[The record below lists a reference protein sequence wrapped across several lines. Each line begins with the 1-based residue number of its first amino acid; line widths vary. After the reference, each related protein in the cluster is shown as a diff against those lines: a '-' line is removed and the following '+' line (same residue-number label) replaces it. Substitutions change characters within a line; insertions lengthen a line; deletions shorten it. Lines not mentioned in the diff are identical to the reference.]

1 MMTHW
6 MQLPVGFGTSMIV
19 AVVNHVWQ
27 STVFAAGVWL
37 LTLTLRRNQARTR
50 YQLWVLASAKFLIPF
65 SLLMT
70 IGGRIDRQ
78 MTRPA
83 EPAAYAWATYDLVIP
98 YKGRPAIENMTAA
111 ALHSKAKLASPV
123 KTSPRRTE
131 LPFLLMAILAGSGT
145 LFLLA
150 RWLRSWLRLRAV
162 VQEAKFIGMAE
173 GLPILETRSPLEPG
187 VFGILRPVL
196 LLPAGIHERLTS
208 PQMEA
213 IVAHELSHVRRRDNL
228 TAALHMFVEAL
239 FWFYPVL
246 WLIRTR
252 LIEERERACD
262 EAVLASRCE
271 AQTYAEGILT
281 VCKFYMEAPL
291 SCVSGVTGANLK
303 KRIVRIMSEQAG
315 RKLDLGRKLLLA
327 LAGALAVTLPISF
340 GLVHAAAQTATANSI
355 TDTWQGTLHLPNGK
369 DLRTVVKV
377 TKDDKGAL
385 KGAMYSLDQGGQ
397 PMPMSS
403 VSFTDGTLKYAIERL
418 DLTYEGKMSA
428 DGKSITGTVTQG
440 KPLPLVFE
448 RATPE
453 TAWAIPEPRKPIL
466 PMAADAKPDFEVAT
480 IKPAPPD
487 EKGKLFGFNGSR
499 LKTVNTTLLDLITFA
514 YGVQQ
519 KQVIGGPEWMSTI
532 KWDVDGQPDIP
543 GAPNSDQLRG
553 MFQKL
558 LADRFQLAFHKD
570 EKEMSAYL
578 LTVSKS
584 GSKMKVNTG
593 DPKGLPGLFFR
604 GLGVLTVTNATMGN
618 FCGLLQTAVLDR
630 PVVDRTGLTDKYD
643 FLLKWTP
650 DESQFGGMGIKVP
663 PPSDAADAPPP
674 LFTALPEQT
683 GLKLDSGKAQVTVL
697 IMDKVEKPSDN

>member
-1 MMTHW
+1 MTHW
-6 MQLPVGFGTSMIV
+6 MQLPVGFAATMAV
-19 AVVNHVWQ
+19 AVVNHIWQ
-27 STVFAAGVWL
+27 STVFAAVVWL

-50 YQLWVLASAKFLIPF
+50 YQLWILASAKFLIPF
-65 SLLMT
+65 SLLMA

-83 EPAAYAWATYDLVIP
+83 EPAAYAWATYDLAAP
-98 YKGRPAIENMTAA
+98 YKGSPAIEGVPTV
-111 ALHSKAKLASPV
+111 ALHSRAKPAAPA
-123 KTSPRRTE
+123 KTSPRRAQ
-131 LPFLLMAILAGSGT
+131 LPLLLMAILAGCGT

-162 VQEAKFIGMAE
+162 VRAAKFIGMA
-173 GLPILETRSPLEPG
+173 GSLPILETRSPLEPG

-196 LLPAGIHERLTS
+196 LLPAGIHERLTG

-213 IVAHELSHVRRRDNL
+213 IVAHELCHVRRHDNL
-228 TAALHMFVEAL
+228 TAALHMFVEVL
-239 FWFYPVL
+239 FWFYPLL
-246 WLIRTR
+246 WLIRSR

-271 AQTYAEGILT
+271 AQTYAEGIIT

-291 SCVSGVTGANLK
+291 SCVSGVTGSDLK
-303 KRIVRIMSEQAG
+303 KRITRIMSEQSG
-315 RKLDLGRKLLLA
+315 RKLDLGRKLLLG
-327 LAGALAVTLPISF
+327 LAGALAVTVPISF

-369 DLRTVVKV
+369 DLRTVVKIA
-377 TKDDKGAL
+377 KDDKGAL

-397 PMPMSS
+397 PIPMSS
-403 VSFTDGTLKYAIERL
+403 VSFADGTLKYAIERF
-418 DLTYEGKMSA
+418 DLTYEGKMSS
-428 DGKSITGTVTQG
+428 DGRSITGTMNQG
-440 KPLPLVFE
+440 KPLPLVLE

-453 TAWAIPEPRKPIL
+453 TAWAIPEPRKPVP
-466 PMAADAKPDFEVAT
+466 PMAADAKPGFEVAT

-499 LKTVNTTLLDLITFA
+499 VKTVNTTLLDLITFA

-519 KQVIGGPEWMSTI
+519 KQVIDGPDWMSTI
-532 KWDVDGQPDIP
+532 KWDIDGQPDLP
-543 GAPNSDQLRG
+543 GAPSRDQLRG

-570 EKEMSAYL
+570 QKEMSAYL
-578 LTVSKS
+578 LTVSKT

-593 DPKGLPGLFFR
+593 DPKDLPALFFR
-604 GLGVLTVTNATMGN
+604 GLGVLTVNNATMED
-618 FCGLLQTAVLDR
+618 FCGLMQTAVLDR
-630 PVVDRTGLTDKYD
+630 PVVDRTGLTGKYD

-663 PPSDAADAPPP
+663 PPTDATDAPPP

-683 GLKLDSGKAQVTVL
+683 GLKLDSGKVQVPVL
-697 IMDKVEKPSDN
+697 VMDKVEKPSDN